1 MFFLKFVK
9 PVLRQSVF
17 YQNSHDFSKY
27 LFIIVTERTKVV
39 TREGKD
45 VDIKAINVFITKLQL
60 DLKIADMLSTT
71 GEHELT
77 FEDFCKENAIKDNR
91 TIKKYKQNLTDNPF
105 VTLQEE
111 NSADEEKVIITYSK
125 NNLEKFLLK
134 MSAFV
139 EDYHNQNFDAT
150 EDNLSSKNDVS
161 QSESAENI
169 EDTTECEDAPEKES
183 PLSAPKME
191 QIDKDMIDS
200 ILHRLEK
207 PIEICITGIQT
218 SDKNIGELAENPG
231 VYNFTAPSFFVEP
244 AGSNFTKENQ
254 TRENYNKTKH
264 GLKDLLYLFNKLN
277 KDKSKTATQKNS
289 TFLQERSLKIRE
301 IIDSKTLTN
310 AQKYLRYM
318 LITPGLPDDY
328 MYTLD
333 AAERNNIDADIVIQ
347 LLEQPQEAFNR
358 KLLEHYVSSANKN
371 NTYDLKAEL
380 IQQLLDGT
388 WVVKDKD
395 GYDCKLV
402 PYGKIIDV
410 KNELIAALQGNQD
423 NDNSEEESSQEEIKL
438 SSECK
443 DENEEE
449 NMNENVKEEAAES
462 EENEEDDDEVSWD
475 NI

>member
-1 MFFLKFVK
+1 M
-9 PVLRQSVF
+9 
-17 YQNSHDFSKY
+17 
-27 LFIIVTERTKVV
+27 
-39 TREGKD
+39 
-45 VDIKAINVFITKLQL
+45 DIKAVNEFIAKLQL
-60 DLKIADMLSTT
+60 DLKIADMLSKAS
-71 GEHELT
+71 ENELS
-77 FEDFCKENAIKDNR
+77 FDDFCRENEIKDSR
-91 TIKKYKQNLTDNPF
+91 TIKKYQQNLKNNPF
-105 VTLQEE
+105 VTLQE
-111 NSADEEKVIITYSK
+111 NFDDEKIITYSRK
-125 NNLEKFLLK
+125 NFEQYLLK

-139 EDYHNQNFDAT
+139 EDYYNQNFDIVG
-150 EDNLSSKNDVS
+150 DNLSSKGDDLE
-161 QSESAENI
+161 SESADNI
-169 EDTTECEDAPEKES
+169 KDTAECKDTPEKENLL
-183 PLSAPKME
+183 PTPEPEQKVITKTVTKVIHE

-200 ILHRLEK
+200 ILHRLEE
-207 PIEICITGIQT
+207 PVEICITGIQI
-218 SDKNIGELAENPG
+218 SDKNIGELAENSG

-318 LITPGLPDDY
+318 LITPDLPDNY

-333 AAERNNIDADIVIQ
+333 AAERNNIDANIVIQ
-347 LLEQPQEAFNR
+347 LLEQPQETFNR
-358 KLLEHYVSSANKN
+358 KLLERYVSSANKN

-388 WVVKDKD
+388 WVIKDKD

-402 PYGKIIDV
+402 PYEKIKKIKEDLV
-410 KNELIAALQGNQD
+410 TALNLKTLSKNENLEEETFEEEQITQTAD
-423 NDNSEEESSQEEIKL
+423 NVDEFSEEETGA
-438 SSECK
+438 
-443 DENEEE
+443 NEELI
-449 NMNENVKEEAAES
+449 EADTAEKTEP
-462 EENEEDDDEVSWD
+462 EENEDKDEDEISWD

>member
-1 MFFLKFVK
+1 M
-9 PVLRQSVF
+9 
-17 YQNSHDFSKY
+17 
-27 LFIIVTERTKVV
+27 
-39 TREGKD
+39 
-45 VDIKAINVFITKLQL
+45 DIKAVNEFIAKLQL
-60 DLKIADMLSTT
+60 DLKIVDMLSMT
-71 GEHELT
+71 GESKLR
-77 FEDFCKENAIKDNR
+77 FDDFCRENEIKDSR
-91 TIKKYKQNLTDNPF
+91 TIKKYKQNLEDNPF
-105 VTLQEE
+105 VTLQD
-111 NSADEEKVIITYSK
+111 NLNDEETITYSK
-125 NNLEKFLLK
+125 ENFEQFLLK

-139 EDYHNQNFDAT
+139 EEYYNQNFDIAV
-150 EDNLSSKNDVS
+150 DNLSSKGNDLE
-161 QSESAENI
+161 SESDDNI
-169 EDTTECEDAPEKES
+169 EDTAECKDAPEKEILL
-183 PLSAPKME
+183 PAPEPEQKVITKTVTKVVRE
-191 QIDKDMIDS
+191 QIDKDTIDS

-318 LITPGLPDDY
+318 LITPGLPDNY

-402 PYGKIIDV
+402 PYGKIIDL
-410 KNELIAALQGNQD
+410 KNELIAALQGNQG
-423 NDNSEEESSQEEIKL
+423 NDNSKEEPSQEEIKL
-438 SSECK
+438 SSQCK

>member
-1 MFFLKFVK
+1 M
-9 PVLRQSVF
+9 
-17 YQNSHDFSKY
+17 
-27 LFIIVTERTKVV
+27 
-39 TREGKD
+39 
-45 VDIKAINVFITKLQL
+45 DIKAVNEFIAKLQL
-60 DLKIADMLSTT
+60 DLKIVDMLSMT
-71 GEHELT
+71 GESKLR
-77 FEDFCKENAIKDNR
+77 FDDFCRENEIKDSR
-91 TIKKYKQNLTDNPF
+91 TIKKYKQNLEDNPF
-105 VTLQEE
+105 VTLQD
-111 NSADEEKVIITYSK
+111 NLNDEETITYSK
-125 NNLEKFLLK
+125 ENFEQFLLK

-139 EDYHNQNFDAT
+139 EEYYNQNFDIAV
-150 EDNLSSKNDVS
+150 DNLSSKGNDLE
-161 QSESAENI
+161 SESDDNI
-169 EDTTECEDAPEKES
+169 EDTAECKDAPEKEILL
-183 PLSAPKME
+183 PAPEPEQKVITKTVTKVVRE
-191 QIDKDMIDS
+191 QIDKDTIDS

-318 LITPGLPDDY
+318 LITPGLPDNY

-347 LLEQPQEAFNR
+347 LLEQPQETFNR
-358 KLLEHYVSSANKN
+358 KLLERYVSSANKN
-371 NTYDLKAEL
+371 NSYDLKTEL

-395 GYDCKLV
+395 GYNCKLV
-402 PYGKIIDV
+402 PYGKIIDL
-410 KNELIAALQGNQD
+410 KNELIAALQGNQG
-423 NDNSEEESSQEEIKL
+423 NDNSKEEPSQEEIKL
-438 SSECK
+438 SSQCK

>member
-1 MFFLKFVK
+1 M
-9 PVLRQSVF
+9 
-17 YQNSHDFSKY
+17 
-27 LFIIVTERTKVV
+27 
-39 TREGKD
+39 
-45 VDIKAINVFITKLQL
+45 DIKAINEFITKLQL

-139 EDYHNQNFDAT
+139 EEYYNQNFDIAV
-150 EDNLSSKNDVS
+150 DNLSSKGNDLE
-161 QSESAENI
+161 SESDDNI
-169 EDTTECEDAPEKES
+169 EDTAECKDAPEKEILL
-183 PLSAPKME
+183 PAPEPEQKVITKTVTKVVRE
-191 QIDKDMIDS
+191 QIDKDTIDS

-301 IIDSKTLTN
+301 IIDSKKLTN
-310 AQKYLRYM
+310 EQKYLRYM

-443 DENEEE
+443 DESEVE

>member
-1 MFFLKFVK
+1 M
-9 PVLRQSVF
+9 
-17 YQNSHDFSKY
+17 
-27 LFIIVTERTKVV
+27 
-39 TREGKD
+39 
-45 VDIKAINVFITKLQL
+45 DIKAINVFITKLQL

-169 EDTTECEDAPEKES
+169 EDTTECEDAPEKEILL
-183 PLSAPKME
+183 PAPEPEQKVITKTVTKVVRE
-191 QIDKDMIDS
+191 QIDKDTIDS

-301 IIDSKTLTN
+301 IIDSKKLTN
-310 AQKYLRYM
+310 EQKYLRYM
-318 LITPGLPDDY
+318 LITPGLPDNY

-410 KNELIAALQGNQD
+410 KNELIAALQGNQG

-443 DENEEE
+443 DESEVE
-449 NMNENVKEEAAES
+449 NMNENVKEEAESEES
-462 EENEEDDDEVSWD
+462 EENKEDDDEVSWD